1 MLTTVRRNVLVFK
14 EPVDMRKSFDG
25 LAGLLKGQS
34 LLSGDVFLFVARD
47 RRRAKAMFW
56 DGTGLNI
63 WMKRL
68 EQGKFADIWSR
79 DRITSSELKLFLE
92 GSRLV
97 SRTLSPEDRTHRYEP
112 PKRDLD

>member
-1 MLTTVRRNVLVFK
+1 MLSSLKRNVLVFK

-25 LAGLLKGQS
+25 LSSLLKGQNV
-34 LLSGDVFLFVARD
+34 LSGDVFLFVARN
-47 RRRAKAMFW
+47 RQRAKALFW

-68 EQGKFADIWSR
+68 EQGRFADLWSR
-79 DRITSSELKLFLE
+79 ERITATELKLFFE

-97 SRTLSPEDRTHRYEP
+97 TRGLSPEDRTHRYESRP
-112 PKRDLD
+112 EMD